1 MTNYGGQIWHIS
13 YTCIVLYVDC
23 QLQIL
28 KVFYFVN
35 NQYFRIL
42 LYMKCNEKD
51 NLFALLLS
59 KCCPLAINLNRAF
72 VGHVLSDEGVS
83 SKAKQSA
90 VEGNES
96 SLIARCWRFTSY
108 LCFCFFEPTEP
119 LSISGNNK
127 YSHSSS
133 TEDCILV
140 FSGIAKIFM
149 VIYRCLTI
157 SVAINGIAT
166 VIRSVFILSQ
176 SCNN

>member
-1 MTNYGGQIWHIS
+1 MFS
-13 YTCIVLYVDC
+13 
-23 QLQIL
+23 
-28 KVFYFVN
+28 FVN
-35 NQYFRIL
+35 NQYLRTL
-42 LYMKCNEKD
+42 LYIGTVMKKTICLPCCCLNVVHLPSTWVE
-51 NLFALLLS
+51 LLWDMFYLM
-59 KCCPLAINLNRAF
+59 KECPARQNKVQWKAMK
-72 VGHVLSDEGVS
+72 VLW
-83 SKAKQSA
+83 
-90 VEGNES
+90 
-96 SLIARCWRFTSY
+96 LARCWRFTSY

-133 TEDCILV
+133 TEDRILV

-176 SCNN
+176 SRNN